1 MSMFPHITHWL
12 LEYYF
17 VKNYVCLWITTA
29 FIYNNIDI
37 ILISNNNQNTSMK
50 SNEQFIDLNAEDTCE
65 ANICDLLNEIQ
76 ILKDQVYSL
85 TKPVLNHKEAS
96 EYLNISPKYLYKL
109 NSKKTIPY
117 QTPNGGK
124 INYAKID
131 LDNYLMSNRNKS
143 IKELEAEL

>member
-17 VKNYVCLWITTA
+17 VKNYVCLWITTT

-85 TKPVLNHKEAS
+85 TKPVLNLKEAS

-109 NSKKTIPY
+109 NSKRTIAY
-117 QTPNGGK
+117 NRPNQGK
-124 INYAKID
+124 ITYKKKD
-131 LDNYLMSNRNKS
+131 LDNYLMTNKRHS
-143 IKELEAEL
+143 LSELKAGL